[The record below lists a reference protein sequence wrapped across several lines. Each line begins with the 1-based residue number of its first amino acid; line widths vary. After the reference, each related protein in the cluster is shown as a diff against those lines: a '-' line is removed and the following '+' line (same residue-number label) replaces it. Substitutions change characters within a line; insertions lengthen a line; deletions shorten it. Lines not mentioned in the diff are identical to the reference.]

1 MSSDPVAGDSST
13 QVIRTMCRNCHGACG
28 AFVTVEDGKAVD
40 IKGDPDCP
48 TSLGYLCTKGRYS
61 ISYSNSPDRV
71 IHPMKRAGPRGS
83 GQWERVSWE
92 EAMDLLER
100 KCKDAIR
107 DYGPEYIG
115 KACGTGREW
124 NNFGNRFFNSLGA
137 VLNVGRS
144 PLCYFPRVAVA
155 KVTLGAKIPVADYYG
170 WGGEYPKCVMMW
182 GNDPLTNADGMI
194 SNRLTPT
201 IKGGARIILIDP
213 IETHWARRN
222 DCCWLQIR
230 PVTDGALGLGL
241 LNVILNEGLYD
252 RPFVERWTNAP
263 FLVREDTG
271 DLLNAGEEEEEGAP
285 RYLVWDAETG
295 GPCAPDDSKRPAL
308 TGTYQVNGV
317 SVRPAWD
324 ILLERVREYPPE
336 RVAEICWVPAEK
348 IVEAARIFATTKPAV
363 IQWGNALDVQG
374 VNNSQTMQVA
384 ILLMTVTGNLD
395 VPGGMAIW
403 EHGPFVDPFGPE
415 HERPDLLPEKSRA
428 MLADYGAR
436 EFPILGITHGSLVNN
451 AIVAGELPVQVCFI
465 IGHNFLL
472 TAEDTETCRQVMHK
486 IPFSVTFDLFMT
498 PTAALSDLFLPVTT
512 WLERDQLT
520 TPYTRFGQFARCKA
534 VEPPGECRDDE
545 DILLETAH
553 RMGLHVAFP
562 WKTVEEYF
570 DWRLARTGMT
580 FQDLKREG
588 QYIHPQTYRK
598 HEGDHFRE
606 GGGFPTRTGRVEVFQ
621 TTFKKHGHDPFPFY
635 VEPKEESPH
644 NAALSEP
651 YPFISTTRRTAH
663 FFHSEHHQVPE
674 LRRRNP
680 DPLVEM
686 NRKAAEDLG
695 IGDGDWVW
703 IETPKGRIR
712 QKAKLLDGIHPRV
725 ICNQHAWWYPEREGP
740 EYGVRESNLNM
751 ITRNDRGQGFDPIYG
766 GPQLRGFL
774 CKVYRAEEA
783 P

>member
-271 DLLNAGEEEEEGAP
+271 DLLNAGEEEEEGAL

-308 TGTYQVNGV
+308 TGTYQVN
-317 SVRPAWD
+317 
-324 ILLERVREYPPE
+324 
-336 RVAEICWVPAEK
+336 
-348 IVEAARIFATTKPAV
+348 
-363 IQWGNALDVQG
+363 
-374 VNNSQTMQVA
+374 
-384 ILLMTVTGNLD
+384 
-395 VPGGMAIW
+395 
-403 EHGPFVDPFGPE
+403 
-415 HERPDLLPEKSRA
+415 
-428 MLADYGAR
+428 
-436 EFPILGITHGSLVNN
+436 
-451 AIVAGELPVQVCFI
+451 
-465 IGHNFLL
+465 
-472 TAEDTETCRQVMHK
+472 
-486 IPFSVTFDLFMT
+486 
-498 PTAALSDLFLPVTT
+498 
-512 WLERDQLT
+512 
-520 TPYTRFGQFARCKA
+520 
-534 VEPPGECRDDE
+534 
-545 DILLETAH
+545 
-553 RMGLHVAFP
+553 
-562 WKTVEEYF
+562 
-570 DWRLARTGMT
+570 
-580 FQDLKREG
+580 
-588 QYIHPQTYRK
+588 
-598 HEGDHFRE
+598 
-606 GGGFPTRTGRVEVFQ
+606 
-621 TTFKKHGHDPFPFY
+621 
-635 VEPKEESPH
+635 
-644 NAALSEP
+644 
-651 YPFISTTRRTAH
+651 
-663 FFHSEHHQVPE
+663 
-674 LRRRNP
+674 
-680 DPLVEM
+680 
-686 NRKAAEDLG
+686 
-695 IGDGDWVW
+695 
-703 IETPKGRIR
+703 
-712 QKAKLLDGIHPRV
+712 
-725 ICNQHAWWYPEREGP
+725 
-740 EYGVRESNLNM
+740 
-751 ITRNDRGQGFDPIYG
+751 
-766 GPQLRGFL
+766 
-774 CKVYRAEEA
+774 
-783 P
+783 

>member
-1 MSSDPVAGDSST
+1 
-13 QVIRTMCRNCHGACG
+13 
-28 AFVTVEDGKAVD
+28 
-40 IKGDPDCP
+40 
-48 TSLGYLCTKGRYS
+48 
-61 ISYSNSPDRV
+61 
-71 IHPMKRAGPRGS
+71 
-83 GQWERVSWE
+83 
-92 EAMDLLER
+92 
-100 KCKDAIR
+100 
-107 DYGPEYIG
+107 
-115 KACGTGREW
+115 
-124 NNFGNRFFNSLGA
+124 
-137 VLNVGRS
+137 
-144 PLCYFPRVAVA
+144 
-155 KVTLGAKIPVADYYG
+155 
-170 WGGEYPKCVMMW
+170 
-182 GNDPLTNADGMI
+182 
-194 SNRLTPT
+194 
-201 IKGGARIILIDP
+201 
-213 IETHWARRN
+213 
-222 DCCWLQIR
+222 
-230 PVTDGALGLGL
+230 
-241 LNVILNEGLYD
+241 
-252 RPFVERWTNAP
+252 
-263 FLVREDTG
+263 
-271 DLLNAGEEEEEGAP
+271 
-285 RYLVWDAETG
+285 
-295 GPCAPDDSKRPAL
+295 
-308 TGTYQVNGV
+308 
-317 SVRPAWD
+317 
-324 ILLERVREYPPE
+324 
-336 RVAEICWVPAEK
+336 
-348 IVEAARIFATTKPAV
+348 
-363 IQWGNALDVQG
+363 
-374 VNNSQTMQVA
+374 
-384 ILLMTVTGNLD
+384 
-395 VPGGMAIW
+395 
-403 EHGPFVDPFGPE
+403 
-415 HERPDLLPEKSRA
+415 
-428 MLADYGAR
+428 
-436 EFPILGITHGSLVNN
+436 
-451 AIVAGELPVQVCFI
+451 
-465 IGHNFLL
+465 
-472 TAEDTETCRQVMHK
+472 MHK

-725 ICNQHAWWYPEREGP
+725 ICNQHAWWYPERAGP